1 MLMSS
6 TLPIQRLRE
15 SLAQTYT
22 IDRELGRGGMATVFL
37 AQDVKHDRVVAL
49 KVLHPD
55 LAASLG
61 PDRFLREI
69 KLAARLNHP
78 HILPLFDSGN
88 ADGLLYYVMPY
99 VEGESLR
106 ERLDRDQHLTIDE
119 AVHHGRAIAS
129 ALDYAHRQGIVH
141 RDIKPENVMLYEGE
155 AMVMDFGIAKAV
167 SAAGTETLTQTGM
180 MVGTPAY
187 VSPEQ
192 AAGETNLDGKSDQYS
207 LACMVYEMLTGERP
221 FSGATPQAVMA
232 KRFKE
237 MPKPMRALRSSVPE
251 SVEKAVTKAMATDA
265 AGRYSTAAQFGQAL
279 ASGNMATPTDSQALP
294 QTVVSAAKSVAV
306 LPFAN
311 NSADPENEYFT
322 DGIADEI
329 ISALTK
335 IQSLRVTSRTS
346 SFAFKGKNED
356 IGEIGKKL
364 KVSTVLEGT
373 VRKMGNRLRITAQ
386 LVNVADGSNLWS
398 ERYDREMEDIFAI
411 QDDISQAIVKA
422 LRVILTEG
430 EKKQIE
436 KARVVSVQAYDYYLR
451 GRQHF
456 HQLRR
461 KSLEYARQMFNRAI
475 ETEPEY
481 ARAWAG
487 IADSC
492 SMLYTYFDAREF
504 NLKQADIASAK
515 ALELEPELAEAHVAR
530 GLAVSLSKRF
540 KEAEAEFETAMR
552 LDPKLFEAAY
562 WFGRALQSEG
572 RFQEAAKMF
581 ERASAL
587 RPEDYQAPNLL
598 AQAFNSMGMS
608 EERDSALR
616 KAMKLMQESLEL
628 NADDARACNLLAI
641 AFAIVGEPE
650 KAIEFAERSMAIDP
664 DDPVLL
670 YNIAC
675 TYSVL
680 GKYDEAIV
688 CLERAVDNG
697 FGHKEW
703 LDHDPDLAPIRN
715 NPRFQAIA
723 KAM

>member
-1 MLMSS
+1 MQ
-6 TLPIQRLRE
+6 TTGLPIERLRE
-15 SLAQTYT
+15 SLFQSYT
-22 IDRELGRGGMATVFL
+22 IDRELGRGGMATVYL

-78 HILPLFDSGN
+78 HILPLFDSGDAN
-88 ADGLLYYVMPY
+88 GLLYYVMPY

-106 ERLDRDQHLTIDE
+106 ERLDRDQHLTIEE
-119 AVHHGRAIAS
+119 AVHHGRGIAS
-129 ALDYAHRQGIVH
+129 ALDYAHRQNIVH

-180 MVGTPAY
+180 MIGTPAY

-192 AAGETNLDGKSDQYS
+192 AAGEVDLDGRSDQYS

-232 KRFKE
+232 KRFTE
-237 MPKPMRALRSSVPE
+237 TPKSVRSLRSSVPE
-251 SVEKAVTKAMATDA
+251 SVEKAVTKAMATEA
-265 AGRYSTAAQFGQAL
+265 TGRYSTAAQFGQAL
-279 ASGNMATPTDSQALP
+279 ASGSMATPTDSQTVP

-311 NSADPENEYFT
+311 NSADPDNEYFT

-373 VRKMGNRLRITAQ
+373 VRKMGKRLRVTAQ

-436 KARVVSVQAYDYYLR
+436 KARAVNVQAYDYYLR
-451 GRQHF
+451 GRQYF

-461 KSLEYARQMFNRAI
+461 KSLEYARQMFNKAI
-475 ETEPEY
+475 EIDPEY

-487 IADSC
+487 VADSC
-492 SMLYTYFDAREF
+492 SMLYTYFDARDF
-504 NLKQADIASAK
+504 NLKQADIASHK

-540 KEAEAEFETAMR
+540 EEAETEFETAMR
-552 LDPKLFEAAY
+552 LDPKLYEAAY
-562 WFGRALQSEG
+562 LFGRALQSEG
-572 RFQEAAKMF
+572 RFQEAVKMF

-587 RPEDYQAPNLL
+587 RPEDFQAPSLL
-598 AQAFNSMGMS
+598 AQAYNSLGMI
-608 EERDSALR
+608 EERNASLR
-616 KAMKLMQESLEL
+616 KGTRLMEERLEL
-628 NADDARACNLLAI
+628 NPDDARASNMAGVAYATL
-641 AFAIVGEPE
+641 GESA
-650 KAIEFAERSMAIDP
+650 KALEFAERSLTIDP
-664 DDPVLL
+664 EDPMLL
-670 YNIAC
+670 YNVAC
-675 TYSVL
+675 MYSAL
-680 GKYDEAIV
+680 GREDDAIG
-688 CLERAVDNG
+688 CLERAVDKG

-703 LDHDPDLAPIRN
+703 IDHDPDLNPLRHH
-715 NPRFQAIA
+715 PRFQAISQ
-723 KAM
+723 AM